1 VPTALLRK
9 FERYTH
15 LSGEERELLTR
26 IISERK
32 RAFVP
37 REDIVR
43 EGDPPP
49 GLGVIRQGWA
59 YCYKTLEDGRRQILG
74 FLIPGD
80 LIDPALL
87 PFRELDHSVGAITS
101 VVYGE
106 VPRPIVEEL
115 MRHPRL
121 RQALWWDWLVKLA
134 IQREWTLNVGRRDA
148 FERLAHLFCELY
160 FRLEAVG
167 MTEGTSVQLPL
178 TQTDLAE
185 ATGLSAVHINRTL
198 QEMRSAGLVILRD
211 HVLTIPD
218 LPALQ
223 VAAMFNP
230 AYLHLDH
237 EGHQLD
243 ANEA

>member
-1 VPTALLRK
+1 
-9 FERYTH
+9 
-15 LSGEERELLTR
+15 
-26 IISERK
+26 
-32 RAFVP
+32 
-37 REDIVR
+37 
-43 EGDPPP
+43 
-49 GLGVIRQGWA
+49 
-59 YCYKTLEDGRRQILG
+59 
-74 FLIPGD
+74 
-80 LIDPALL
+80 
-87 PFRELDHSVGAITS
+87 
-101 VVYGE
+101 
-106 VPRPIVEEL
+106 
-115 MRHPRL
+115 
-121 RQALWWDWLVKLA
+121 
-134 IQREWTLNVGRRDA
+134 
-148 FERLAHLFCELY
+148 
-160 FRLEAVG
+160 
-167 MTEGTSVQLPL
+167 VQLPL

>member
-1 VPTALLRK
+1 
-9 FERYTH
+9 
-15 LSGEERELLTR
+15 
-26 IISERK
+26 
-32 RAFVP
+32 
-37 REDIVR
+37 
-43 EGDPPP
+43 
-49 GLGVIRQGWA
+49 
-59 YCYKTLEDGRRQILG
+59 
-74 FLIPGD
+74 
-80 LIDPALL
+80 
-87 PFRELDHSVGAITS
+87 
-101 VVYGE
+101 
-106 VPRPIVEEL
+106 

-167 MTEGTSVQLPL
+167 MTEGPSVQLPL